1 MDEISTPELQGAELT
16 AVGIALIRA
25 GETSRDDRLFA
36 DPYAGIFARFAPGA
50 YARERSCAAK
60 GGGFASAGRDFAT
73 WAVLRTAF
81 LDDYLERVCASGCRQ
96 IVLLGAGLD
105 SRAYRLAWP
114 AEVELFEVD
123 RSNVLSF
130 KHGVLDLAH
139 ALPRCRRSAVPAD
152 LRQPLSRILLEAG
165 YRSAHGTVWVAEGLL
180 NYLGPAFADRLL
192 REVGELSSP
201 GDRIAVEVEPD
212 RQQPVGSALKGW
224 GWDTRVYEAGELASR
239 YARIEPQAQC
249 AVLLTAEL
257 GTAGNANE
265 PGFPAAEAGK
275 PGSDGVR

>member
-1 MDEISTPELQGAELT
+1 MDEISTPDLQWAELT
-16 AVGIALIRA
+16 AVDIALIGA

-36 DPYAGIFARFAPGA
+36 DPYAGLFARFAPGA

-81 LDDYLERVCASGCRQ
+81 LDDYLERACAPGCRQ

-130 KHGVLDLAH
+130 KQRVLDLAH
-139 ALPRCRRSAVPAD
+139 ALPRCRRSAVPVD
-152 LRQPLSRILLEAG
+152 LRQPLARILLEAG
-165 YRSAHGTVWVAEGLL
+165 YRSARGTVWVAEGLL

-212 RQQPVGSALKGW
+212 RQQPVGSVLGRR
-224 GWDTRVYEAGELASR
+224 GWDIAAHDAAGLSAR
-239 YARIEPQAQC
+239 YSRIEPQAQC
-249 AVLLTAEL
+249 PVLLTDQL
-257 GTAGNANE
+257 
-265 PGFPAAEAGK
+265 
-275 PGSDGVR
+275 GSDGVC